1 LLYLA
6 GNKVRSVF
14 TIGETF
20 YDITFREKV
29 PISATP
35 GGAMLNTAVSLARCG
50 IEITLISE
58 ISTDHLGSY
67 INDFLMSDGVNIDSI
82 YRYAGK
88 TSLAL
93 AFLDEMNNAEYIF
106 YETYPNER
114 LQIVNPVIR
123 KGDIIL
129 FGSLMAVS
137 EQVREKLLDIL
148 KSARDAGAIILYDP
162 NLRESLL
169 NNIGTIRNMV
179 QENISLAHVVRGSHK
194 DLEMVFKIENVD
206 EVYERIKGYGC
217 YCLIYTE
224 DNRGVW
230 LRAGGIEKDYPVP
243 TVATVSTIGAGD
255 SFNAGLI
262 YGLLALDNDSFFTEC
277 INETNW
283 NSIIETAISF
293 AAHVCTQKES
303 YIAKDLSYSFN
314 RRMA

>member
-6 GNKVRSVF
+6 GNKVRRVF

-29 PISATP
+29 PASGTP

-50 IEITLISE
+50 IDVTLISE
-58 ISTDHLGSY
+58 LSADHLGST
-67 INDFLMSDGVNIDSI
+67 INDFLMSNGVNTENI
-82 YRYAGK
+82 YRYVGK
-88 TSLAL
+88 TPLAL
-93 AFLDEMNNAEYIF
+93 AFLDEMNDAEYVL
-106 YETYPNER
+106 YETYPHER
-114 LQIVNPVIR
+114 LQILNPVLR

-148 KSARDAGAIILYDP
+148 KNARDAGAIILYDP

-179 QENISLAHVVRGSHK
+179 QENISLAHVVRGSHR
-194 DLEMVFKIENVD
+194 EFEIIFAAESVD
-206 EVYERIKGYGC
+206 EVYERVKESGC
-217 YCLIYTE
+217 YCLIYTKE
-224 DNRGVW
+224 NRGVW
-230 LRAGGIEKDYPVP
+230 LKAGENETYYPVSM
-243 TVATVSTIGAGD
+243 VETVSTIGAGD

-262 YGLLALDNDSFFTEC
+262 YGLLALDNDSFFTER

-293 AAHVCTQKES
+293 AAHVCTQNEN
-303 YIAKDLSYSFN
+303 YISKDFSNSFN